1 MGDVLKSTTV
11 RIGDNKP
18 ATSPHT
24 YSNADIF
31 IHGNVYGGNDVS
43 GYVNVGLNKNG
54 YFMDNGGT
62 GTTINIYGGHLLAQ
76 ATETTCM
83 PPTETETRM

>member
-24 YSNADIF
+24 YSNADI
-31 IHGNVYGGNDVS
+31 S
-43 GYVNVGLNKNG
+43 
-54 YFMDNGGT
+54 FM
-62 GTTINIYGGHLLAQ
+62 
-76 ATETTCM
+76 ATCMAATTCRDM
-83 PPTETETRM
+83 STWD

>member
-24 YSNADIF
+24 YSHADIF

-54 YFMDNGGT
+54 
-62 GTTINIYGGHLLAQ
+62 
-76 ATETTCM
+76 
-83 PPTETETRM
+83 